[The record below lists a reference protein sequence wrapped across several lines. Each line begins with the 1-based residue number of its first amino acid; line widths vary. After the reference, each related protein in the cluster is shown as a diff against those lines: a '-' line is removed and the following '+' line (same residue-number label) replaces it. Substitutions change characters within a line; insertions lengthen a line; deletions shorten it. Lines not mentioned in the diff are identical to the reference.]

1 MFWQVYVVPVSQ
13 MEEPAA
19 GDNPRKSKRNTTPRE
34 SKKYRK
40 TDLGSVD
47 ERRNSIGADT
57 FPPYIGR
64 SADV

>member
-19 GDNPRKSKRNTTPRE
+19 GDNPRKRNTTPRE